1 MRKEKEYVV
10 IYLDCC
16 LYGCDVADDQRIVI
30 NLTRNGL
37 FYHDRII
44 TCQITE
50 VIHLLCNNYGGISK
64 FDLLDFECLDLQ
76 IRQSVEYCEEQ
87 NECWSPHEMVLYY
100 TGRELPLRPEEQHE
114 EALRLMID
122 CYQEMKRRGEEEW
135 PRIEKIE
142 IPVNRVLYDLVARGI
157 EFRNDQ
163 LEEFCQVQHKKL
175 YRALNRIQLDFG
187 QVQPNLEALY
197 NQLNLPIH
205 YLKYGRLKA
214 LCK

>member
-50 VIHLLCNNYGGISK
+50 VIHLLCNNYGGISR

-76 IRQSVEYCEEQ
+76 IRQSVEYCEDRM
-87 NECWSPHEMVLYY
+87 SAGLH
-100 TGRELPLRPEEQHE
+100 
-114 EALRLMID
+114 
-122 CYQEMKRRGEEEW
+122 MKWFCIILVGNCRCD
-135 PRIEKIE
+135 PRNNMKKH
-142 IPVNRVLYDLVARGI
+142 LDL
-157 EFRNDQ
+157 
-163 LEEFCQVQHKKL
+163 
-175 YRALNRIQLDFG
+175 
-187 QVQPNLEALY
+187 
-197 NQLNLPIH
+197 
-205 YLKYGRLKA
+205 
-214 LCK
+214 